1 MTDSDARADW
11 GERPTVLVVDDEEAF
26 AESAALWLEDEYDV
40 RVATDGEAAIEKYGP
55 DVDAVLLDR
64 RMPGLSG
71 DEVLDRLDDAPG
83 DAGIAMM
90 SAVEPDY
97 DVVEMPF
104 DSYLRKPVAKEDIQE
119 TTEKLVRR
127 ANYPRQLRELFA
139 LVATIEAL
147 GERYP
152 RHELESDERHQELVD
167 ELESM
172 AAAVTADISTL
183 HEADRERFRKGFDE
197 TLRHR

>member
-26 AESAALWLEDEYDV
+26 AESAALWLDGDYEV
-40 RVATDGEAAIEKYGP
+40 RVATDGEETMEQYRA

-64 RMPGLSG
+64 CMPGLSG
-71 DEVLDRLDDAPG
+71 GEVLQRLDDTPG
-83 DAGIAMM
+83 DARIAIM

-104 DSYLRKPVAKEDIQE
+104 DSYLRELVAKDDIPE

-127 ANYPRQLRELFA
+127 ANHPRDLRELFA
-139 LVATIEAL
+139 LVATIEDWASA
-147 GERYP
+147 P
-152 RHELESDERHQELVD
+152 RATNSRAT
-167 ELESM
+167 S
-172 AAAVTADISTL
+172 VTRNWWPNSS
-183 HEADRERFRKGFDE
+183 RW
-197 TLRHR
+197 LRR

>member
-1 MTDSDARADW
+1 MTESNAR
-11 GERPTVLVVDDEEAF
+11 GEPPTVLVVDDEEAF
-26 AESAALWLEDEYDV
+26 AESAALWLKDDYDV
-40 RVATDGEAAIEKYGP
+40 RVATGGEEAVEQYDR

-64 RMPGLSG
+64 RMPGMTG
-71 DEVLDRLDDAPG
+71 DEALDRIADTPG
-83 DAGIAMM
+83 DAGIAIM

-104 DSYLRKPVAKEDIQE
+104 DSYLRKPVAKQDVRE
-119 TTEKLVRR
+119 TAAKLVRR
-127 ANYPRQLRELFA
+127 ANYPAELRELFA

-152 RHELESDERHQELVD
+152 RHVLETDERHEELVE
-167 ELESM
+167 ELASK
-172 AAAVTADISTL
+172 AAAVTADISVL